1 MSKVLGL
8 DVSTKTIGISLF
20 DESGK
25 LILLTHVTPKVKN
38 VDKLSDIEVLIKKA
52 QVFEEEFLEKNTNFL
67 FKTLIEQNYAPSNSI
82 VIFNILKQHSN
93 KIINWILPSK
103 TTNFKFL
110 KQIEK
115 DNNLINLI
123 IIEIIKNYNCKKL
136 FVFTLDEL
144 RIQPCDINLNN
155 LIKFFTP
162 IK

>member
-1 MSKVLGL
+1 
-8 DVSTKTIGISLF
+8 
-20 DESGK
+20 
-25 LILLTHVTPKVKN
+25 
-38 VDKLSDIEVLIKKA
+38 
-52 QVFEEEFLEKNTNFL
+52 VF
-67 FKTLIEQNYAPSNSI
+67 ISNSI
-82 VIFNILKQHSN
+82 VIINILKQHSN

-115 DNNLINLI
+115 DNNIINLI

-144 RIQPCDINLNN
+144 RIQSCDINLDN

-162 IK
+162 IVGSSNFIC